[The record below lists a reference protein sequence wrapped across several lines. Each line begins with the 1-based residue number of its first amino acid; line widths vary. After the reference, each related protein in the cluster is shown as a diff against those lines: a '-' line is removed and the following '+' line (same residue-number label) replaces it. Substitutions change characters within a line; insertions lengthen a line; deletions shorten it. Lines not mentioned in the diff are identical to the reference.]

1 MSARKKTPC
10 PFCDEEEF
18 AHLEAGPNADA
29 TVEIYPFNG
38 HIAVIVQGVSD
49 DGEMTG
55 EDEYSI
61 EMNYCPV
68 CGRKLDW

>member
-1 MSARKKTPC
+1 MSGRKKNPC

-18 AHLEAGPNADA
+18 VHLEAGPNADA
-29 TVEIYPFNG
+29 VVEIYPFNG
-38 HIAVIVQGVSD
+38 HIAVMVQGVSS

-61 EMNYCPV
+61 EMNFCPV
-68 CGRKLDW
+68 CGRKLGW